1 MLNFA
6 CGLMARFWQGPPSP
20 FYNSSYYC
28 ASCVLV
34 LEFLSD
40 GVEAGE
46 GEARGRAEAVRVG
59 VRLVA
64 LGRRR
69 HALSGWS
76 RRRRGGLF
84 AAALSV
90 VGAGVSRLRH
100 EPPVDDRVRVA
111 PTLDVW
117 WESPYRRVD
126 GVGGGLLGVVVAD
139 RALFAVRVRIFRLPP
154 SVILAPKLYS
164 NLIEGDRPQNE
175 RAGSSLASQ
184 SPAYVG
190 RDLVSIARQ
199 KGRAHPLVLPC

>member
-1 MLNFA
+1 M
-6 CGLMARFWQGPPSP
+6 MRFGMKPPSP

-69 HALSGWS
+69 RHALLGRSR

-90 VGAGVSRLRH
+90 SKA
-100 EPPVDDRVRVA
+100 
-111 PTLDVW
+111 
-117 WESPYRRVD
+117 
-126 GVGGGLLGVVVAD
+126 
-139 RALFAVRVRIFRLPP
+139 IQ
-154 SVILAPKLYS
+154 I
-164 NLIEGDRPQNE
+164 
-175 RAGSSLASQ
+175 
-184 SPAYVG
+184 
-190 RDLVSIARQ
+190 
-199 KGRAHPLVLPC
+199 